1 MPELS
6 TPPRRRSTSAA
17 SSVSRAGSNSAAVRE
32 MMTPAPV
39 VKVVL
44 STVGLLYIWSSPV
57 SGGRNEKRPPL
68 PGRSLRQHSGHRLP
82 AAPPLKVKDR
92 SHCAKPSTRVT
103 ASHPL
108 HAAATPTRRR
118 PPQPGGFRRFLLL

>member
-44 STVGLLYIWSSPV
+44 STVGLLYLV
-57 SGGRNEKRPPL
+57 
-68 PGRSLRQHSGHRLP
+68 
-82 AAPPLKVKDR
+82 
-92 SHCAKPSTRVT
+92 
-103 ASHPL
+103 
-108 HAAATPTRRR
+108 
-118 PPQPGGFRRFLLL
+118 